1 VEIEER
7 LGFVLSEGVAQGV
20 VVDGGEGRVVVVGR
34 GRRRKIGRGALPG
47 GAVESG
53 AEAGISRIALRLCR
67 GGFALCCSRA
77 GESSVAS
84 GLLGALIK
92 RGGGVAGRP
101 WERRAASSSMGR
113 GAVPGGALE
122 RRRRAEG
129 DGAPAAAPGREE
141 RPGVEPRRLIP

>member
-84 GLLGALIK
+84 GLLGVLIK
-92 RGGGVAGRP
+92 RGGGSPAGRGSGGRRRPP
-101 WERRAASSSMGR
+101 WAEEQCL
-113 GAVPGGALE
+113 GARWSGGGAL
-122 RRRRAEG
+122 
-129 DGAPAAAPGREE
+129 REMA
-141 RPGVEPRRLIP
+141 RLRLRLGGKKGLGWNLGV